1 MHTKYYNK
9 HKIEV
14 PSTTTVLKVLN
25 KPGLVNWANSLG
37 FKRTS
42 YLKELN
48 RTAAVGTL
56 VHAYIE
62 ERLKNKLF
70 RDLKKAFSLDDKS
83 TNEVLTCY
91 SAFKLWM
98 KHNKSKLKILHSELQ
113 LVSNDHNFG
122 GTIDF
127 IAELDGELC
136 IIDFKTSSKVHPT
149 MFLQLSAYATMAKE
163 NGYDIERVAIL
174 RLDKKSGDYELV
186 TMKVKKT
193 KEYFDV
199 FLLLLQTYRRW
210 TLINEKDW
218 NIDNVF

>member
-9 HKIEV
+9 HNMEV
-14 PSTTTVLKVLN
+14 PSTTTILKVLN
-25 KPGLVNWANSLG
+25 KPGLVHWANSLG
-37 FKRTS
+37 FKKAS
-42 YLKELN
+42 YNKELN

-62 ERLKNKLF
+62 ENMKSRLF
-70 RDLKKAFSLDDKS
+70 RDLKKALNLDDKS
-83 TNEVLTCY
+83 ANEVLTSY
-91 SAFKLWM
+91 SAFKLWK
-98 KHNKSKLKILHSELQ
+98 KHNKHNLKIIESELQ
-113 LVSNDHNFG
+113 LVSNEYNYG

-127 IAELDGELC
+127 IAELEGEKY

-149 MFLQLSAYATMAKE
+149 MFLQLAAYAKMAKE
-163 NGYDIERVAIL
+163 NGYNIQRVAIL
-174 RLDKKSGDYELV
+174 RLDKKSGIYEFV
-186 TMKVKKT
+186 TMNVKKT
-193 KEYFDV
+193 EEYFDV